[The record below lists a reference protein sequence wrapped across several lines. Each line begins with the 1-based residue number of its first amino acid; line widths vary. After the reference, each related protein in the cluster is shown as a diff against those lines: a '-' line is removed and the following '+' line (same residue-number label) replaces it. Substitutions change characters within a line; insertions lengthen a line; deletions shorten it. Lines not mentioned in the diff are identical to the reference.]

1 MSRALILGGSG
12 PIGRAV
18 AARLS
23 SEGWTVTVTG
33 RDPGRFPGALAQV
46 GVAFR
51 RSDRF
56 DAAQLAAVV
65 GSGADLVVDCA
76 CYSRG
81 HAGLLLPLLTDVG
94 NSIMISSKAV
104 YVDSGGNH
112 VNSDERPRFNGPIRE
127 DQPTMAPGDG
137 DFDSHEGYGANKV
150 AAERALL
157 DSKHPVTVLRA
168 SKVHGVGA
176 SPARERAL
184 VERALDGRRTL
195 VLRNR
200 GDGVDHPTA
209 AVNLAALV
217 STVADRPGTRILNA
231 ADPDAPSAR
240 EIARIVATHFGHE
253 WREVLL
259 EPDDPR
265 AVADPA
271 LGRTPWDAHP
281 PIVLDTAA
289 AEALGYRAVGDYATT
304 VASELDWLAA
314 TARAESDD
322 QASNGD
328 ALSRR
333 LLDYQAEDRILT
345 VA

>member
-1 MSRALILGGSG
+1 MSRALILGGTG
-12 PIGRAV
+12 PLGRAV
-18 AARLS
+18 AARLKQD
-23 SEGWTVTVTG
+23 GWSVTISG
-33 RDPGRFPGALAQV
+33 RDPGRFPAELARA
-46 GVAFR
+46 GVEFR

-65 GSGADLVVDCA
+65 GPGADLVVDCA
-76 CYSRG
+76 CYTRS

-94 NSIMISSKAV
+94 TTVMISSKAV
-104 YVDSGGNH
+104 YVDADGNH
-112 VNSDERPRFNGPIRE
+112 VNSDERPHFDGPVRE

-137 DFDSHEGYGANKV
+137 EFDSREGYGANKV

-157 DSKHPVTVLRA
+157 DSEHPVTVLRA

-176 SPARERAL
+176 SPAREQAL
-184 VERALDGRRTL
+184 VERVLDGRRTL

-200 GDGVDHPTA
+200 GEGVDHPTA

-217 STVADRPGTRILNA
+217 STVAAMPGSRILNA

-240 EIARIVATHFGHE
+240 EIARIVAAHFGHE

-265 AVADPA
+265 ALADPA
-271 LGRTPWDAHP
+271 LGSTPWDAHP
-281 PIVLDTAA
+281 PIVLDTTAA
-289 AEALGYRAVGDYATT
+289 DALGHRAVGDYATT
-304 VASELDWLAA
+304 VGSELDWLAA
-314 TARAESDD
+314 TARTDSDG